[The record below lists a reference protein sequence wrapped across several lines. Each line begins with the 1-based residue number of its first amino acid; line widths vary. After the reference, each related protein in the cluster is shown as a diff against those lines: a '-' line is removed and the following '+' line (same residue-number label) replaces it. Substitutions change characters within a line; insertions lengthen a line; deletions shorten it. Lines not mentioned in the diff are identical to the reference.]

1 MLRREQFRQL
11 GKQIQFELPG
21 NSLSHILAELPGPD
35 SLLNSGREILWHRNA
50 DLAGCASMLDLHNH
64 IVRNDIRRDRLDAAY
79 PGSEQRKQLSR
90 QQRLIDDLESGNGL
104 DGPPSVLPEPA
115 PPEQPG

>member
-21 NSLSHILAELPGPD
+21 NSLSHILAKLSAPN

-50 DLAGCASMLDLHNH
+50 NLAGRASMLDLHNH
-64 IVRNDIRRDRLDAAY
+64 IARNDVRRDHPAAS

-90 QQRLIDDLESGNGL
+90 LQRLIDDLESGNGL

-115 PPEQPG
+115 APEQPG

>member
-11 GKQIQFELPG
+11 GKQIQFKLPG
-21 NSLSHILAELPGPD
+21 NGLSHILAKLSAPD
-35 SLLNSGREILWHRNA
+35 SLLNSGSEILWHRNT

-64 IVRNDIRRDRLDAAY
+64 IARNDVRLDPGSPAS
-79 PGSEQRKQLSR
+79 PGSEQRKQFSR
-90 QQRLIDDLESGNGL
+90 LQRLIDDLEGGNGL

-115 PPEQPG
+115 PPEQLG